1 MLCPH
6 CTVHWV
12 QCLNP
17 SSFETVQLEA
27 CTWNLGPG
35 GVWMYRNTLWFY
47 TLNAQAGCHIQLL
60 QNIWSQLNIRMLWGE
75 WEEYD
80 NHWESNPCQVAYL
93 ILASVVISIRAKW
106 SSYPIC
112 SVQLYTPLCFSSFS
126 LWLPKVVL
134 NSLSTHWQMCN
145 KKEEHTTNPN
155 SIPSLK
161 TLNISLLGMHTV
173 AWYQTHRI
181 LLHSQSIIIHHS
193 QLVSSLCAS
202 SLLCHF
208 KVPKGFSI
216 VLLGEVVLTKG
227 KLSLCTAWKLDR
239 RSV

>member
-47 TLNAQAGCHIQLL
+47 TLNAWPGCHIQLL

-93 ILASVVISIRAKW
+93 ILASVG
-106 SSYPIC
+106 
-112 SVQLYTPLCFSSFS
+112 
-126 LWLPKVVL
+126 
-134 NSLSTHWQMCN
+134 N
-145 KKEEHTTNPN
+145 
-155 SIPSLK
+155 
-161 TLNISLLGMHTV
+161 
-173 AWYQTHRI
+173 WYQSEQSEVAIQYCQYNCTHP
-181 LLHSQSIIIHHS
+181 
-193 QLVSSLCAS
+193 CAS
-202 SLLCHF
+202 LHFHSDFPKLYLIHYLLTDRCATRKKSTLLILTVSHPWKHLSF
-208 KVPKGFSI
+208 LYLGCIQLPDIKLTGFSF
-216 VLLGEVVLTKG
+216 TP
-227 KLSLCTAWKLDR
+227 SP
-239 RSV
+239 S